1 MLDVEDCECV
11 LLEKKL
17 LLKLQESEDT
27 VKVESNWITIKEL
40 KDIMEISQKLNAQP
54 NPPFCIQA

>member
-40 KDIMEISQKLNAQP
+40 KDIMEIS
-54 NPPFCIQA
+54 